1 MNKVIKRLCVFFIGV
16 PLILFL
22 VSFSYL
28 NHFVIQ
34 LLIAIFSVLAG
45 HEFYTMASEKGKPLF
60 RRSLVLIC
68 IGLLQEICYLAIL
81 TKLNLEI
88 IFWAYIFEIL
98 ILLGFEALQAKSFE
112 ASFEKFTNSAFIILY
127 CGFFITFISRITT
140 LNEPSFMLTLF
151 LIIVFMCDSGAWFF
165 GVLFGK
171 STRGVLAASPNK
183 SLVGFIGGIA
193 ASIASAI
200 VVKLIFPDV
209 FFLSYANLI
218 IISLITSLSAII
230 GDLVESVIKRSL
242 DCKDSGTLIP
252 GRGGVLDSI
261 DSLLAAAPVFYI
273 AVQFL
278 FK

>member
-1 MNKVIKRLCVFFIGV
+1 MSKVFKRLCVFFIGV

-28 NHFVIQ
+28 NHIVIQ
-34 LLIAIFSVLAG
+34 LLIAVFSIFAG
-45 HEFYTMASEKGKPLF
+45 NEFYNMVSVKSKPLF
-60 RRSLVLIC
+60 RKSLVLIC
-68 IGLLQEICYLAIL
+68 IGLLQYACYFAIL
-81 TKLNLEI
+81 TNLNLEI
-88 IFWAYIFEIL
+88 VFWVYIFEL
-98 ILLGFEALQAKSFE
+98 LALLGFECFHTKTFE
-112 ASFEKFTNSAFIILY
+112 LSFEKFSNSAFIILY

-140 LNEPSFMLTLF
+140 LPQPSYMLALY

-171 STRGVLAASPNK
+171 STRGIVAASPNK

-193 ASIASAI
+193 SSVASAAL
-200 VVKLIFPDV
+200 VKYIFPEI
-209 FFLSYANLI
+209 FSLSYLNI
-218 IISLITSLSAII
+218 VIISLITAISAII

-261 DSLLAAAPVFYI
+261 DSLLVAAPVFYI
-273 AVQFL
+273 AIRFL